1 MLRYGSGV
9 RRILSFL
16 RAVLHVLAWPFTGEM
31 NPRRGMSSDQAKA
44 ELEMMARANRDQ
56 SR

>member
-1 MLRYGSGV
+1 M
-9 RRILSFL
+9 RRVLHYI
-16 RAVLHVLAWPFTGEM
+16 RIVLHVLAWPITGEL
-31 NPRRGMSSDQAKA
+31 NPRRMSSEQAKA

>member
-1 MLRYGSGV
+1 M
-9 RRILSFL
+9 RRILSFVRALL
-16 RAVLHVLAWPFTGEM
+16 RVLAWPFTAELD
-31 NPRRGMSSDQAKA
+31 PRRGMSSDEAKR